1 MRKLAFMAGPALPS
15 GQEARN
21 RRGTRPP
28 MALAY
33 TAFGYF
39 SLMIVL
45 ALLLPGH

>member
-1 MRKLAFMAGPALPS
+1 
-15 GQEARN
+15 
-21 RRGTRPP
+21 

-39 SLMIVL
+39 SLLIIL

>member
-1 MRKLAFMAGPALPS
+1 MRKLAFMAGLPLPT
-15 GQEARN
+15 GRKPEPARN
-21 RRGTRPP
+21 RPP